1 MLPDFE
7 TFQQFAQRG
16 NIVPVHKLLTAD
28 LETPVSAYLKL
39 AARRKFSFLFESV
52 EGGEKVGRYTFLGAD
67 PFLTVRA
74 AGKTVEIQRGG
85 KTKRRRGNIFEVLR
99 LLASEFHPAGTE
111 GLPPFSAGAV
121 GYMGYDL
128 VRLIEPKVPP
138 FRKDGVNMPDAIF
151 LFFSTLLAFD
161 HVKHQIH
168 VIANVRCNEWRGN
181 LRKGYQNACQRITR
195 VEKALQR
202 PLVVPRSRRH
212 SKPLEVRSNVG
223 KEQHC
228 QVVEKA
234 KEYILAGDIFQ
245 VVLSQRL
252 EMEPG
257 VPPFQIYRALRTV
270 NPSPYMF
277 YLHLGDTVVLGSSP
291 EMLVKVEG
299 REVFYRPIAGTR
311 RRGATEAED
320 QALAKE
326 LLADE
331 KELAEHVM
339 LVDLG
344 RNDVGR
350 VCEFSTVR
358 VPEFKVIEYYSH
370 VMHIVSS
377 VRGRLRPDMDAF
389 DALAACFPA
398 GTVSGAPKVR
408 AMEIIAELEPS
419 RRGVY
424 AGSVMYLDF
433 TGNLDSCIAIR
444 TMVVR
449 GKKAY
454 LQVGGGIV
462 ADSQPD
468 HEWDETMNKAGA
480 LLRAVE
486 VARELSSS

>member
-1 MLPDFE
+1 MSPDFR
-7 TFQQFAQRG
+7 TFESFAKQG
-16 NIVPVHKLLTAD
+16 NVVPVHKVLTAD

-39 AARRKFSFLFESV
+39 AARKKHSFLLESV
-52 EGGEKVGRYTFLGAD
+52 EGGENVGRYTFLGTD
-67 PFLTVRA
+67 PFLTVTA
-74 AGKTVEIQRGG
+74 TGKRVEIERSG
-85 KTKRRRGNIFEVLR
+85 KITRRRGNIFNILREV
-99 LLASEFHPAGTE
+99 AGVFHPAGVE

-121 GYMGYDL
+121 GFAGYEL

-138 FRKDGVNMPDAIF
+138 FRKDDVKLPDAVF

-168 VIANVRCNEWRGN
+168 VISNVRCDEWKGR
-181 LRKGYQNACQRITR
+181 LRQGYNDAKRHIAR
-195 VEKALQR
+195 VEKALAK
-202 PLVVPRSRRH
+202 PLRAPRNGPVPG
-212 SKPLEVRSNVG
+212 PLEVRSNVG
-223 KEQHC
+223 KEYYC
-228 QVVEKA
+228 QAVEKA

-257 VPPFQIYRALRTV
+257 VAPFQIYRALRTV

-277 YLHLGDTVVLGSSP
+277 YIHLDDTVILGSSP

-299 REVFYRPIAGTR
+299 REVDYRPIAGTR
-311 RRGATEAED
+311 PRGATEAAD
-320 QALAKE
+320 QALGKD

-344 RNDVGR
+344 RNDLGR
-350 VCEFSTVR
+350 VCEFSSVH
-358 VPEFKVIEYYSH
+358 VPQFEELEYYSH
-370 VMHIVSS
+370 VMHIVSR
-377 VRGRLRPDMDAF
+377 VRGKLRSDLDAF
-389 DALAACFPA
+389 HALAACFPA

-408 AMEIIAELEPS
+408 AMEIIAELEPY

-424 AGSVMYLDF
+424 SGSVMYLDF
-433 TGNLDSCIAIR
+433 SGNLNSCIAIR

-454 LQVGGGIV
+454 LQVGAGIV
-462 ADSQPD
+462 ADSQPER
-468 HEWDETMNKAGA
+468 EWDETMNKARA
-480 LLRAVE
+480 LLKAVE
-486 VARELSSS
+486 LARTL

>member
-1 MLPDFE
+1 MSPDFK
-7 TFQQFAQRG
+7 TFESLAAQG
-16 NIVPVHKLLTAD
+16 NVVPVHNVLTAD

-39 AARRKFSFLFESV
+39 AARKKYSFLLESV
-52 EGGEKVGRYTFLGAD
+52 EGGENVGRYTFIGTD
-67 PFLTVRA
+67 PFLTVTA
-74 AGKTVEIQRGG
+74 TGKKVAIERSG
-85 KTKRRRGNIFEVLR
+85 KITRRRGNIFDILR
-99 LLASEFHPAGTE
+99 EIAGEFHPAGVE

-121 GYMGYDL
+121 GFAGYDV

-138 FRKDGVNMPDAIF
+138 FRKDDVKLPDAVF

-168 VIANVRCNEWRGN
+168 VISNVRCDEWKGR
-181 LRKGYQNACQRITR
+181 LRQGYNDAKRHIAR
-195 VEKALQR
+195 VEKALAK
-202 PLVVPRSRRH
+202 PLRAP
-212 SKPLEVRSNVG
+212 KNKPLPGPLEVRSNVG
-223 KEQHC
+223 KEYYC
-228 QVVEKA
+228 QTVEKA

-252 EMEPG
+252 EMEPQ
-257 VPPFQIYRALRTV
+257 VAPFQIYRALRTV

-277 YLHLGDTVVLGSSP
+277 YLHLDDTVILGSSP

-299 REVFYRPIAGTR
+299 RQVDYRPIAGTR
-311 RRGATEAED
+311 PRGATEAED
-320 QALAKE
+320 QAFAKD

-350 VCEFSTVR
+350 VCDFSSVH
-358 VPEFKVIEYYSH
+358 VPQFEELEYYSH
-370 VMHIVSS
+370 VMHIVSR
-377 VRGRLRPDMDAF
+377 VRGKLRSDLDAF

-408 AMEIIAELEPS
+408 AMEIIAELEPY

-424 AGSVMYLDF
+424 SGSVMYLDF
-433 TGNLDSCIAIR
+433 SGNLNSCIAIR

-449 GKKAY
+449 DKKAY
-454 LQVGGGIV
+454 LQVGAGIV
-462 ADSQPD
+462 ADSQPER
-468 HEWDETMNKAGA
+468 EWDETMNKARA
-480 LLRAVE
+480 LLKAVE
-486 VARELSSS
+486 LARTL